1 MKHPPGT
8 LQRVEL
14 AFASSDGD
22 LLRAQLGLGLLQA
35 GLQRNLL
42 VQQHVFLPAPL
53 AHSFLQSGQVSL
65 QFGDLVLPSKNRRRR
80 LAGTVAV
87 RVAAGIN
94 SVPAEEFA
102 EIERIAAQAG
112 VPVGALIRGWVLAG
126 LAAER
131 GTSLRDAI
139 EHLAEEAQRLRR
151 LAAVSEVA

>member
-1 MKHPPGT
+1 MDAK
-8 LQRVEL
+8 RAVEI
-14 AFASSDGD
+14 
-22 LLRAQLGLGLLQA
+22 AQAESEATRELPLPEGARGE
-35 GLQRNLL
+35 RHSRSV
-42 VQQHVFLPAPL
+42 VQSV
-53 AHSFLQSGQVSL
+53 
-65 QFGDLVLPSKNRRRR
+65 R
-80 LAGTVAV
+80 L
-87 RVAAGIN
+87 
-94 SVPAEEFA
+94 PAEEFA